1 VNNNIN
7 NNFKTNWIP
16 VVTYNNPHLD
26 KFKFY
31 TDIVKKSGIYI
42 SVNNIYNKS
51 YIGTPISLS
60 KYYIYLLKPQY
71 NNLKIADIR
80 LGSKYTEQTKNNIS
94 NSNKGINHNFYGKI
108 HTYETRNKISHT
120 LKSIL

>member
-1 VNNNIN
+1 MNNNIN

-42 SVNNIYNKS
+42 SVNNIYNKK
-51 YIGTPISLS
+51 GEHPIITNTQDNVRQ
-60 KYYIYLLKPQY
+60 K
-71 NNLKIADIR
+71 
-80 LGSKYTEQTKNNIS
+80 
-94 NSNKGINHNFYGKI
+94 
-108 HTYETRNKISHT
+108 TR
-120 LKSIL
+120 